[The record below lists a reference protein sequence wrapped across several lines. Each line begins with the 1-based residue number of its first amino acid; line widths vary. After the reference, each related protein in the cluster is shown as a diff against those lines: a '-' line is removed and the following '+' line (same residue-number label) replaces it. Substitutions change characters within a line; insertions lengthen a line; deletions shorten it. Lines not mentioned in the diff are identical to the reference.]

1 MTSVSGGIVGEPEL
15 PIKPGIVRTVL
26 DLIVAGAKELCAR
39 KVVTPNMH
47 EDRISEQLDQ
57 EMRAAHRGTD
67 SDIVNWA
74 MRPDI
79 PTSHKA
85 TIQIGKADFTFY
97 WDQIPRD
104 PNRYLAV
111 EAKKLRG
118 KHASLASKYADEGV
132 LRFVNGKYGQG
143 HDHGIMMGYIV
154 VAPLSNAISSVKT
167 AMDKRKVKTREC
179 LEFSPN
185 GSLCTHPYTHHSRHL
200 QDKATVPMTL
210 IHIFLDFS

>member
-1 MTSVSGGIVGEPEL
+1 MSSVDGGVVGRPEL

-26 DLIVAGAKELCAR
+26 DLIVAGAKGLCVK
-39 KVVTPNMH
+39 KVVTPSMH

-57 EMRAAHRGTD
+57 EMRAAHRGTA

-85 TIQIGKADFTFY
+85 TIQIGEADFTFY

-104 PNRYLAV
+104 PDRYLAV

-118 KHASLASKYADEGV
+118 KYSSLASEYVNEGV
-132 LRFVNGKYGQG
+132 LRFVNGKYGRG

-154 VAPLSNAISSVKT
+154 VAPLSNAISSIET

-179 LEFSPN
+179 LKFSPN
-185 GSLCTHPYTHHSRHL
+185 SSLCTHPHTYHSSHL
-200 QDKATVPMTL
+200 QDRATVPMTL

>member
-1 MTSVSGGIVGEPEL
+1 MNSIGDNTVGKPEL
-15 PIKPGIVRTVL
+15 PIRPGIVRTVL
-26 DLIVAGAKELCAR
+26 DLIVAGAKELCVK

-47 EDRISEQLDQ
+47 EDHISEQLDQ
-57 EMRAAHRGTD
+57 EMRTVYRGTD

-85 TIQIGKADFTFY
+85 TIQIGEADFTFY

-118 KHASLASKYADEGV
+118 RYSSLANKYVDEGV
-132 LRFVNGKYGQG
+132 LRFVNEKYGQG

-154 VAPLSNAISSVKT
+154 VAPLSNALSSVKT

-179 LEFSPN
+179 SKFSPN
-185 GSLCTHPYTHHSRHL
+185 GSLCTHPFTHHSRHF

-210 IHIFLDFS
+210 IHVFFDFS